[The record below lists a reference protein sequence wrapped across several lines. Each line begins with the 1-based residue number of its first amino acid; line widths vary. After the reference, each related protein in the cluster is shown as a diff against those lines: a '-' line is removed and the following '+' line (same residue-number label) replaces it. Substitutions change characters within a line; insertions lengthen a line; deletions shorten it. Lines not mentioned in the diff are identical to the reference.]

1 MMKHFGHKGLV
12 LGAAM
17 CALAWVGSAQA
28 AGYEVR
34 MPVEKT
40 VRLSPPPE
48 TPAADAA
55 KSAKPA
61 SPVVDEKKA
70 TDDKKIADDKKPA
83 PVPAKPETPK
93 PETPKAEAPK
103 AKTPP
108 PIAAKPDVPKPDV
121 AKPETA
127 KPEAAKPEAAKPKA
141 PPVAKPAPAPKP
153 APKIDPLALET
164 PPAQAPHEPTVL
176 PQGGNFAGDVEVEF
190 QPDRVILRV
199 ATNGPVER
207 VTSFGVKVPRKLA
220 LDLHGPWRKKGPP
233 VVRFS
238 TGPVKNVVAGEHPD
252 RLRLAVEFREGAVE
266 PDMTPAVEQG
276 PKGVTVTIPLALHL
290 RP

>member
-12 LGAAM
+12 LGAVF

-40 VRLSPPPE
+40 VRLSPPQE
-48 TPAADAA
+48 TPAAEAA
-55 KSAKPA
+55 KPV
-61 SPVVDEKKA
+61 SPVV
-70 TDDKKIADDKKPA
+70 DDKKIANEKNAVADKKAADEKKAVADKKAA
-83 PVPAKPETPK
+83 PVPPK
-93 PETPKAEAPK
+93 AETPKAEAPK

-108 PIAAKPDVPKPDV
+108 PAAS
-121 AKPETA
+121 KPEVV
-127 KPEAAKPEAAKPKA
+127 KDEAAKPEAPKA
-141 PPVAKPAPAPKP
+141 PPAAKPAPAPKPKP

-164 PPAQAPHEPTVL
+164 PPAPAPHEPIVL
-176 PQGGNFAGDVEVEF
+176 PAGGNYAGDVEVEF
-190 QPDRVILRV
+190 QSDHVILRI

-207 VTSFGVKVPRKLA
+207 VTFFGVKVPRKLA

-238 TGPVKNVVAGEHPD
+238 TGPVKNVVAGDHPD
-252 RLRLAVEFREGAVE
+252 FLRLAMEFREGAVE
-266 PDMTPAVEQG
+266 PDMQPTVEKSE
-276 PKGVTVTIPLALHL
+276 KGVTVTIPLALHL